1 MDFLDKY
8 TSQIHGIV
16 RIVIG
21 LLFLEHGTAKVFGFP
36 AAATAAAHSFNI
48 MAFPVG
54 PAGVIETV
62 GGILLILGL
71 FSRITAFICSGE
83 MAVAYF
89 IAHFPRSP
97 YPLLNGGDLAVTW
110 CFLFLFLA
118 AAGPGAFAINQK

>member
-1 MDFLDKY
+1 MDFLNKY
-8 TSQIHGIV
+8 APQLLGIL
-16 RIVIG
+16 RIVTG
-21 LLFLEHGTAKVFGFP
+21 LQFLEHGLSKVIGFP
-36 AAATAAAHSFNI
+36 AAAGATAHAFNI

-62 GGILLILGL
+62 GGILIILGL
-71 FSRITAFICSGE
+71 FSRYAAFIASGE

-89 IAHFPRSP
+89 LAHFPRSP

-118 AAGPGAFAINQK
+118 AAGPGSFAINRK